1 MTMSDNNNSKI
12 INLALAVV
20 IDMILLMAY
29 VSLSLAAYSGE
40 LDIVTYVRFTLL
52 WLVFLL
58 VSLIVFQIPRLF
70 VQYGQTFFELQP
82 GEVRKLLQRLVLG
95 PSNYPPQEPVLNIQD
110 GQIVSEVPGVLEQI
124 GGPGFLGVEHNNAVV
139 TEKLGILSRVL
150 GPGFYTLEP
159 FEKVWD
165 VVDLRPQRRTI
176 NVRFMTRDG
185 IPASADAEVVF
196 RIPFIDEYIQ
206 MKQGVESAAD
216 TAGTESKVVPLRT
229 SSFST
234 DAVLAV
240 TTAKVV
246 NGPQARSQVTDW
258 AMSLPENI
266 VDGTVRDVLER
277 YTLDAFLYPQY
288 WLSLKESVN
297 HDGETEYKLVRPQ
310 ALENHKKQIETN
322 VITLAEESGIFVE
335 YVELGPVMPVED
347 AISRAWLEFWQAK
360 LQSVVYQH
368 SIRINVDPVQ
378 NDERAR
384 IGMLVDLI
392 TGTVQKIQGLAD
404 NELEVPPELSVLSYL
419 GILRSMS
426 EAAPNILKMVNRN
439 AEKLTHIVD
448 VIKRPAP
455 PVEDVQSAPRF

>member
-1 MTMSDNNNSKI
+1 MTDNTNRKI

-20 IDMILLMAY
+20 IDAILLMAY

-40 LDIVTYVRFTLL
+40 FDIVTYVKFVLI
-52 WLVFLL
+52 WLVVLL
-58 VSLIVFQIPRLF
+58 ASLVIFQIPRIF
-70 VQYGQTFFELQP
+70 VQYGQLFFSLQP
-82 GEVRKLLQRLVLG
+82 DETMKLLKRLVLG
-95 PSNYPPQEPVLNIQD
+95 LSQYPPQKPVLQVQD
-110 GQIVSEVPGVLEQI
+110 GQVLSEVPGVLEQV

-139 TEKLGILSRVL
+139 TNKLGILSRIL

-196 RIPFIDEYIQ
+196 RIPFIDEYMR
-206 MKQGVESAAD
+206 MKGRGESS
-216 TAGTESKVVPLRT
+216 TNIVGTDSEIIPPQAQASNF
-229 SSFST
+229 SS
-234 DAVLAV
+234 DAVLTV
-240 TTAKVV
+240 TTGKLV
-246 NGPQARSQVTDW
+246 NGPQARSPVTDW
-258 AMSLPENI
+258 ITFLPEELL
-266 VDGTVRDVLER
+266 DGTVRDVLER

-297 HDGETEYKLVRPQ
+297 QLGETEYKLVRPQ
-310 ALENHKKQIETN
+310 PLENHKNQIESQ
-322 VITLAEESGIFVE
+322 VKALAAEHGILVE
-335 YVELGPVMPVED
+335 YVELGPVLPVED

-368 SIRINVDPVQ
+368 SIQVNVDPVQ
-378 NDERAR
+378 NGERAH

-404 NELEVPPELSVLSYL
+404 NELKVPPELSVLSFL
-419 GILRSMS
+419 GVLRAIS
-426 EAAPNILKMVNRN
+426 EDDPTIRLLVNRN
-439 AEKLTHIVD
+439 ADKLAHIVD
-448 VIKRPAP
+448 IMQRPDT
-455 PVEDVQSAPRF
+455 PVEDMHSTPTL